1 MSEYLNISNVSN
13 NEILFSYVKSQEFID
28 MKFCILKN
36 NGKCHDAE

>member
-13 NEILFSYVKSQEFID
+13 NEILFYYVKCQECIN
-28 MKFCILKN
+28 MKFCIHKN